1 MATVEFVNVNKK
13 FANGVQALQDL
24 NLKIDDGELVVLVG
38 PSGCGKSTALRL
50 LAGLET
56 VSDGDIFV
64 ENQSV
69 INIPPQQRNV
79 AMVFQNYSLYPHMS
93 VRRNLEFPLKMQKY
107 PRAEINQRC
116 SEAVKLLKLED
127 LLEQK
132 PNQLSGGQSQRVAIG
147 RAIVRHPKVFLMD
160 EPLSNL
166 DANLRVQI
174 RSEISAL
181 QKALNVTTLFVTHDQ
196 TEAMTMGD
204 RVAILKHGVLQ
215 QFADPLTLYQ
225 KPKNLFVAQFLG
237 NPGMNI
243 IPCELVD
250 SGGQSTVRFSG
261 GSVRMESI
269 NQCSEDVA
277 FLGIRPESISF
288 ASENADI
295 NVVVTVVETLGYEQ
309 LVYFNLG
316 STDEHEWIVRTA
328 FRHEIQLGCS
338 IGLTF
343 NRQEIYLFN
352 QQGNTIY

>member
-13 FANGVQALQDL
+13 FTNGVQALHDL
-24 NLKIDDGELVVLVG
+24 NLKIDDGEMVVLDG

-56 VSDGDIFV
+56 VSDGDILV

-107 PRAEINQRC
+107 SRADINQRF

-174 RSEISAL
+174 RSEISTL

-243 IPCELVD
+243 IPCKFVD
-250 SGGQSTVRFSG
+250 GGGQGALRFSG
-261 GSVRMESI
+261 GSVRIESI
-269 NQCSEDVA
+269 NQRTEDVT
-277 FLGIRPESISF
+277 FLGIRPEAISF
-288 ASENADI
+288 AGENADI
-295 NVVVTVVETLGYEQ
+295 NVAVKAVETLGHEQ

-316 STDEHEWIVRTA
+316 NADGNEWIVRTA
-328 FRHEIQLGCS
+328 FCDDIKVGYS
-338 IGLTF
+338 VGLTF
-343 NRQEIYLFN
+343 NREEIYLFDP
-352 QQGNTIY
+352 QGNTIY